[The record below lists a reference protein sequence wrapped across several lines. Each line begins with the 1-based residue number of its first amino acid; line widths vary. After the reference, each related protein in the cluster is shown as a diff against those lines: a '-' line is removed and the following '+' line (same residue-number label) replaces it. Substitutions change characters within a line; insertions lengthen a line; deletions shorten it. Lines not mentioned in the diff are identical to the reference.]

1 MVHLPPGV
9 RTLIA
14 SAGNSTVRFDLEAT
28 FRMAGTLV
36 LLWLVGLYMRLPILL
51 APPLAPMIGVELDLN
66 ETQIGALTTVPV
78 LMLAL
83 GALPGSLAIAR
94 LGPRLA
100 VVLALLLL
108 AAASAGRGLAPPGW
122 LLFAAT
128 ALLGLAIA
136 VMQPALP
143 VLVKRWCPASVA
155 LGSAVYMNGL
165 LMGEFVGAG
174 LTLPLVMPL
183 LDGDWRATLL
193 AWSIPAVA
201 VAVAVG
207 LHRVQPPSGAGTQPA
222 AEREPVTWNP
232 HWRDPLVWQL
242 GILLGAASAGFFGTN
257 AYLGSLLEERGQSVR
272 LASVLFAFN
281 VTQVA
286 GSLLMIALARRL
298 EGRHWPVVAA
308 AAALPAG
315 LLGVIFGADGV
326 LLIAVV
332 VLGLSTCVQLI
343 LMVSLVPQIAA
354 EPDAGPLAAGM
365 FAVGY
370 LLGFGVPL
378 LGGVLAD
385 AAGSARLALLP
396 LGVLA
401 LVSLAVA
408 STARFGH
415 GSRPSSNRT
424 GERNV
429 R

>member
-1 MVHLPPGV
+1 MEANF
-9 RTLIA
+9 RT
-14 SAGNSTVRFDLEAT
+14 V
-28 FRMAGTLV
+28 GTLV

-143 VLVKRWCPASVA
+143 VLVKRWCPASIA

-201 VAVAVG
+201 VAVAVQ
-207 LHRVQPPSGAGTQPA
+207 LHNGAAAQPA
-222 AEREPVTWNP
+222 TEREPVTWNP
-232 HWRDPLVWQL
+232 RWGDPLVWQL

-257 AYLGSLLEERGQSVR
+257 AYLGSVLEERGQSAR

-286 GSLLMIALARRL
+286 GSFLMIALARRL

-308 AAALPAG
+308 AAGLPAG
-315 LLGVIFGADGV
+315 LLGVIFGADGIFLV
-326 LLIAVV
+326 AVV

-343 LMVSLVPQIAA
+343 LMVSLIPQIAA
-354 EPDAGPLAAGM
+354 EPDTGPLAAGM

-385 AAGSARLALLP
+385 AVGSARLALLP

-415 GSRPSSNRT
+415 GSRRESTST
-424 GERNV
+424 GERHV

>member
-1 MVHLPPGV
+1 M
-9 RTLIA
+9 
-14 SAGNSTVRFDLEAT
+14 EAN
-28 FRMAGTLV
+28 FRMVGTLV

-143 VLVKRWCPASVA
+143 VLVKRWCPASIA

-201 VAVAVG
+201 VAVAVQ
-207 LHRVQPPSGAGTQPA
+207 LHNGSPAQPA
-222 AEREPVTWNP
+222 AERESVTWNP
-232 HWRDPLVWQL
+232 RWRDPLVWQL

-257 AYLGSLLEERGQSVR
+257 AYLGSVLEERGQSTR

-286 GSLLMIALARRL
+286 GSFLMIALARRL

-308 AAALPAG
+308 AAGLPAG

-326 LLIAVV
+326 FLAAVV

-343 LMVSLVPQIAA
+343 LMVSLIPQIAA
-354 EPDAGPLAAGM
+354 EPDTGPLAAGM

-415 GSRPSSNRT
+415 GSRRESTST
-424 GERNV
+424 GERHV

>member
-1 MVHLPPGV
+1 MEANF
-9 RTLIA
+9 RT
-14 SAGNSTVRFDLEAT
+14 V
-28 FRMAGTLV
+28 GTLV

-100 VVLALLLL
+100 VVLALVLL

-143 VLVKRWCPASVA
+143 VLVKRWCPASLA

-183 LDGDWRATLL
+183 LGGDWRATLL

-201 VAVAVG
+201 VAVAVQ
-207 LHRVQPPSGAGTQPA
+207 LHNGSAAQPA

-232 HWRDPLVWQL
+232 RWRDPLVWQL

-257 AYLGSLLEERGQSVR
+257 AYLGSVLEERGQSAR

-286 GSLLMIALARRL
+286 GSFLMIALARRL

-308 AAALPAG
+308 AAGLPAG

-326 LLIAVV
+326 FLVAVV

-343 LMVSLVPQIAA
+343 LMVSLIPQIAA
-354 EPDAGPLAAGM
+354 EPDTGPLAAGM

-385 AAGSARLALLP
+385 AVGSARLALLP

-408 STARFGH
+408 STVRFGH
-415 GSRPSSNRT
+415 GSRRESTST

-429 R
+429 Q

>member
-1 MVHLPPGV
+1 M
-9 RTLIA
+9 
-14 SAGNSTVRFDLEAT
+14 EAN

-51 APPLAPMIGVELDLN
+51 APPLAPMIGIELDLN

-94 LGPRLA
+94 LGPRLT
-100 VVLALLLL
+100 VVLALVLL

-165 LMGEFVGAG
+165 LMGEFLGAG

-193 AWSIPAVA
+193 AWSVPAVA
-201 VAVAVG
+201 VALAVQ
-207 LHRVQPPSGAGTQPA
+207 LHNGSATERAAAG
-222 AEREPVTWNP
+222 EGITWKP
-232 HWRDPLVWQL
+232 RWRDPLVWQL

-257 AYLGSLLEERGQSVR
+257 AYLGSVLEERGQGGR

-286 GSLLMIALARRL
+286 GSFLMIALARRL
-298 EGRHWPVVAA
+298 EGRHWPVIAA

-315 LLGVIFGADGV
+315 LLGVIFGADHLFLV
-326 LLIAVV
+326 AVV

-354 EPDAGPLAAGM
+354 EPDTGPLAAGM

-370 LLGFGVPL
+370 LLGFAVPL

-408 STARFGH
+408 STVRFGH
-415 GSRPSSNRT
+415 GSRRSSTST
-424 GERNV
+424 GERDV

>member
-1 MVHLPPGV
+1 M
-9 RTLIA
+9 
-14 SAGNSTVRFDLEAT
+14 EAN

-51 APPLAPMIGVELDLN
+51 APPLAPMIGIELDLN

-128 ALLGLAIA
+128 AALGLAIA

-193 AWSIPAVA
+193 AWSVPAVA
-201 VAVAVG
+201 VALAVQ
-207 LHRVQPPSGAGTQPA
+207 LHNGSRTEPA
-222 AEREPVTWNP
+222 AAVEGITWKP
-232 HWRDPLVWQL
+232 RWRDPLVWQL

-257 AYLGSLLEERGQSVR
+257 AYLGSVLEERGQGAR

-286 GSLLMIALARRL
+286 GSFLMIALARRL
-298 EGRHWPVVAA
+298 EGRHWPVIAA
-308 AAALPAG
+308 AAALPVG
-315 LLGVIFGADGV
+315 LLGVIFGSDGV
-326 LLIAVV
+326 FLLAVV
-332 VLGLSTCVQLI
+332 LLGLSTCVQLI

-354 EPDAGPLAAGM
+354 EPDTGPLAAGM

-378 LGGVLAD
+378 VGGVLAD
-385 AAGSARLALLP
+385 AVGSARLALLP

-415 GSRPSSNRT
+415 GSRRSSTST

>member
-1 MVHLPPGV
+1 MD
-9 RTLIA
+9 A
-14 SAGNSTVRFDLEAT
+14 N

-51 APPLAPMIGVELDLN
+51 APPLAPVIGVELDLN
-66 ETQIGALTTVPV
+66 ATQIGALTTVPV

-83 GALPGSLAIAR
+83 GALPGSLVIAR

-100 VVLALLLL
+100 VALALVLL

-136 VMQPALP
+136 IMQPALP

-201 VAVAVG
+201 LAVAVR
-207 LHRVQPPSGAGTQPA
+207 LHNGSSVRPP
-222 AEREPVTWNP
+222 AEREAVTWNP
-232 HWRDPLVWQL
+232 RWRDPLVWQL
-242 GILLGAASAGFFGTN
+242 GILLGASSASFFGTN
-257 AYLGSLLEERGQSVR
+257 AYLGSVLEDRGQGGR
-272 LASVLFAFN
+272 LASALFAFN
-281 VTQVA
+281 ATQVA
-286 GSLLMIALARRL
+286 GSFLMIALARRL
-298 EGRHWPVVAA
+298 EGRHWPVMAA
-308 AAALPAG
+308 AAGMPAG
-315 LLGVIFGADGV
+315 LLGAFFGADSV
-326 LLIAVV
+326 FLIAVV
-332 VLGLSTCVQLI
+332 VLGLSSCVQLI
-343 LMVSLVPQIAA
+343 HMVSLVPQITA
-354 EPDAGPLAAGM
+354 DTDTGSLAAGM

-396 LGVLA
+396 MGVLA

-415 GSRPSSNRT
+415 GSRRSSTST

-429 R
+429 